1 MIVEKKG
8 EKSEGGDEIVELRKI
23 VELRDVRKI

>member
-1 MIVEKKG
+1 MIVEKKD